1 MTDRI
6 KKNKSQ
12 PQIVKSKLKT
22 LQRNNQD
29 GEINWTGKQRLQ
41 LKLQGVTLNRTLRK
55 SQGLKS
61 RIILRREQSRV
72 KLGICLMK
80 YQ

>member
-1 MTDRI
+1 MIDRI
-6 KKNKSQ
+6 KNKKKSQ
-12 PQIVKSKLKT
+12 PQIVKSKLRT

-61 RIILRREQSRV
+61 RF
-72 KLGICLMK
+72 
-80 YQ
+80 